1 MAKDIGIDLGTANVL
16 IYVQGKGIV
25 LNEPSVVAID
35 TNTNKVLAVGSE
47 AYRMVGRTP
56 SNIRAIRPLNS
67 GVISDFDV
75 TQEMLSYFIGKLS
88 VKGVM
93 SKPNIMICAPTNI
106 TEIER
111 KAIIQAAEQS
121 GGGKVY
127 LEYEPKVAAIGAGL
141 DIFKP
146 SGNMVID
153 MGGGTCDIAVLS
165 LGDIVTSRSIRMA
178 GDKLNADIANYIK
191 DHHGLVIGEHTAEQI
206 KIKLGTALKVDEP
219 KKMDVRGRD
228 VTSGMPRQIETDEN
242 EIEEALHD
250 TLQQIVKAAISV
262 LETVPPELASDIID
276 RGIMLTGGTSLLNGV
291 DQLFSDNLKVPVVV
305 SQDPLDNVAK
315 GAGEMLERMQKNASD
330 SGAKSSWFSRKK

>member
-56 SNIRAIRPLNS
+56 SNIRAIRPLKS

-191 DHHGLVIGEHTAEQI
+191 DHHGLIIGEHTAEQI
-206 KIKLGTALKVDEP
+206 KIKLGTALKVDDP

-305 SQDPLDNVAK
+305 SQDTLDNVAK